1 MANPAQQEE
10 AHQRVLQLKAKAE
23 AAQIVVSEIA
33 DIGEA
38 FGYTTDLVKHRGG
51 NTIAAPGLSDS
62 EAAHFRELC
71 EPGGLTLLKGSLR
84 KHMDNIHTAFTIA
97 DWGIC
102 ETGTIVLDSS
112 SEDIRIA
119 TTLCEIHV
127 AALPRSRI
135 RPNAYSLEEDLDG
148 LMKRAPRFLAF
159 ISGAS
164 RTADIERVLTIGVH
178 GPLEVHLLI
187 VDDKDDS

>member
-1 MANPAQQEE
+1 LATQARQEE
-10 AHQRVLQLKAKAE
+10 GHLLALKMKARAE
-23 AAQIVVSEIA
+23 AAQIHVSETA
-33 DIGEA
+33 NIGKA
-38 FGYTTDLVKHRGG
+38 FHYTVDLAKHRGG
-51 NTIAAPGLSDS
+51 STIAAPGLPASA
-62 EAAHFRELC
+62 EAHFRELC
-71 EPGGLTLLKGSLR
+71 EPKGLTLLTGNLR
-84 KHMDNIHTAFTIA
+84 SHMSHIHTGFTVA
-97 DWGIC
+97 DWGIS

-135 RPNAYSLEEDLDG
+135 RPDAYSLEGDLDP
-148 LMKRAPRFLAF
+148 LMKQAPRFLAF

-187 VDDKDDS
+187 MDDEDAS